1 MTSGGTPMKSKLA
14 FLVLVMVCAGV
25 LAFSAGLAKAD
36 TITTGDLSFLCRGG
50 CGPGAT
56 APTSSSFTYDHG
68 LLSLDIVWDN
78 VQWSWDFGSFSK
90 DFYRSLTGKSDYKA
104 VWVAYCLVGSGDLP
118 GQCGDNGIDFY
129 LFLVNGCLDA
139 VCTTFAPD
147 ATIRDQIDFTSATAF
162 ADMLPDGASGTV
174 TANGVKSHAAINSAD
189 VVSTPEPPV
198 LTLLLSGL
206 ALLKRKKK

>member
-1 MTSGGTPMKSKLA
+1 MKLQIVA
-14 FLVLVMVCAGV
+14 VAALLITLGAGIT
-25 LAFSAGLAKAD
+25 KAD

-90 DFYRSLTGKSDYKA
+90 DFYRSLTGKSDYKT

-118 GQCGDNGIDFY
+118 GQCGDNGTDFY
-129 LFLVNGCLDA
+129 LFLAKGCLDA
-139 VCTTFAPD
+139 VCTIFAPD
-147 ATIRDQIDFTSATAF
+147 ATIRDQIDFTGATAF
-162 ADMLPDGASGTV
+162 ADLLPDAASGTV
-174 TANGVKSHAAINSAD
+174 TANGVKSHAINSTD